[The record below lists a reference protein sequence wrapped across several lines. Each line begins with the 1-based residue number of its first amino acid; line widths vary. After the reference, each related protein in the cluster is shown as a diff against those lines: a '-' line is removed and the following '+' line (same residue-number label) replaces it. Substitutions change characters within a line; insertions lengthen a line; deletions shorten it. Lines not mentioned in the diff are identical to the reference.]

1 METVFIHLQDQVVL
15 LTKMANYAQ
24 INFDNIVTQVV
35 ALDNSVSNGSDFL
48 NNLFGG
54 TWVQTSYNTYGGIH
68 YGPNGLPDGGQQIGY
83 NYAGVG
89 YNYDPIAKAFYIK
102 QPWPSWNLDKS
113 TYTWIPPVDYPS
125 DKQYYHWDEQ
135 NKNWILNILTSNQ

>member
-1 METVFIHLQDQVVL
+1 
-15 LTKMANYAQ
+15 MAHYAQ
-24 INFDNIVTQVV
+24 IDSTNKVTNVIVIDDSLLTV
-35 ALDNSVSNGSDFL
+35 AQDYI
-48 NNLFGG
+48 NNTLGLPG
-54 TWVQTSYNTYGGIH
+54 TWVQTSYNTHGGIH

-135 NKNWILNILTSNQ
+135 NKNWILNILPSNQ